1 MELSSV
7 GPVVQAVGAGL
18 LAVIFLYLSRG
29 KGNRVLGAAGVGWLF
44 LFAAMTSALAFHSFG
59 VRFERE
65 ILLYFKLLFLVA
77 LSIAA
82 IRMDREVSLF
92 KPLAVAAIAALPIS
106 LLVARIAVSEQR
118 FYQIHVGILAVGWLL
133 ISVFIFQSP
142 RAGLGRQF
150 SGLLALLSAGVQFAA
165 VVVSSTA
172 SPEFAQQ
179 LIAYSS
185 FFDVLLEMLFGIGLI
200 IWAMEDTER
209 RLAALHARTVDDTR
223 RSKRKA
229 TLDPLTDT
237 HNRFF
242 LDEIRPQLES
252 SDTGGSIVL
261 IDVDGLKRINDTE
274 GHEEGDRAIWTVANA
289 IKKLVRGNDHVIR
302 WGGDEFL
309 VVLPGMDEDLARRRF
324 YMLPSKIDEVKQS
337 SRSGGKPYMKFLAA
351 SVGVHIYSKRIPLD
365 VAISQADRVMYERK
379 RAHRELRGPAGER
392 NP

>member
-1 MELSSV
+1 
-7 GPVVQAVGAGL
+7 
-18 LAVIFLYLSRG
+18 
-29 KGNRVLGAAGVGWLF
+29 
-44 LFAAMTSALAFHSFG
+44 
-59 VRFERE
+59 
-65 ILLYFKLLFLVA
+65 
-77 LSIAA
+77 
-82 IRMDREVSLF
+82 MDRDVSLV
-92 KPLAVAAIAALPIS
+92 KPLAVAAIAAVPIS
-106 LLVARIAVSEQR
+106 LLVAHTPTTEAR

-133 ISVFIFQSP
+133 IAVFIFQSP

-150 SGLLALLSAGVQFAA
+150 SGLLALLTAGVQFAA

-172 SPEFAQQ
+172 QLGVAFQ

-229 TLDPLTDT
+229 QLDPLTDT

-252 SDTGGSIVL
+252 SETGGSIVL

-337 SRSGGKPYMKFLAA
+337 PRSGGRPYMKFLAA

>member
-44 LFAAMTSALAFHSFG
+44 LFAAMTSALFFHRFG

-133 ISVFIFQSP
+133 IAVFIFQSP

-337 SRSGGKPYMKFLAA
+337 SRSAGKPYMKFLAA